1 MASKFLN
8 RHPILTSR
16 TPEPVTNASSNVSES
31 NIRSWFNDIEQYLN
45 EKHYFEI
52 LQDPSRMFNGYETCF
67 QLCPKTGKVLAP
79 KGFKNVYEVDKGNAK
94 SKLTVMFTF
103 GALL

>member
-1 MASKFLN
+1 
-8 RHPILTSR
+8 
-16 TPEPVTNASSNVSES
+16 
-31 NIRSWFNDIEQYLN
+31 
-45 EKHYFEI
+45 
-52 LQDPSRMFNGYETCF
+52 MFNGYETCF